1 MLTSLKMNRHGNGQ
15 TYRLRKNKY
24 IIMRRRAQ
32 AIHVARDRR
41 LKSFY
46 KNILRNAQLNFNNK
60 EIQDIQIAVRQ
71 MLERVTAQTN
81 ADAESR
87 FKISYIQPCG
97 SMEEKSS
104 ILKSY
109 WKPYNYNGERLTKYI
124 EFDYL
129 AITDDVRL
137 EGSCPGCHFGLESI
151 LKQGDGDKFPLK
163 RGSDDVFNSQFSRSI
178 ASLCSC
184 FSPACHIMRLGDN
197 IYLPISFSFERAN
210 PNINGCPSCTVTM
223 DTGCLTVMPK
233 VINNDRGG
241 CSLIL
246 LWTSYVSSLS
256 DFDCN
261 DTLQTTKQI
270 KYLPIH
276 IDFIPARK
284 ISGQQINGS
293 NPLFL
298 VPKTC
303 SYCDEKCRLSDCLS
317 EVEYFLNSVSE
328 NHRKTYLIV
337 KFISQFFEYPPK
349 YHLKIILFHHCKI
362 CTNTSE
368 DYATCVLSILRE
380 LEQSYGNG
388 VLMSFCGNV
397 NLLEVPYEEDHW
409 YEKRAWRVRRLY
421 DDWRIDKRALN
432 TLIKLLS
439 NFKTWTLIR
448 SLSEELWWW

>member
-1 MLTSLKMNRHGNGQ
+1 
-15 TYRLRKNKY
+15 
-24 IIMRRRAQ
+24 MRRRAR

-71 MLERVTAQTN
+71 MLERVTAQIN
-81 ADAESR
+81 SEAESP

-104 ILKSY
+104 ILKTKS
-109 WKPYNYNGERLTKYI
+109 YNYNGERLSKYI

-129 AITDDVRL
+129 AIIDKPDDVRL
-137 EGSCPGCHFGLESI
+137 EGSCPGCRFGIESI
-151 LKQGDGDKFPLK
+151 LNQGNYDKFPLGE
-163 RGSDDVFNSQFSRSI
+163 GSDDVLNNQLGRST

-184 FSPACHIMRLGDN
+184 FSPVYNDKP
-197 IYLPISFSFERAN
+197 YLPTPFIFKPAN
-210 PNINGCPSCTVTM
+210 PNINGCPSCTVAM
-223 DTGCLTVMPK
+223 DTGCLTVMPN
-233 VINNDRGG
+233 VMNGSLVN
-241 CSLIL
+241 CSLKL

-270 KYLPIH
+270 KYLLIC

-298 VPKTC
+298 VPKRC
-303 SYCDEKCRLSDCLS
+303 FYCRLDCRLSDCLS

-328 NHRKTYLIV
+328 KHKKAYLKLV
-337 KFISQFFEYPPK
+337 GLHLLVFFS
-349 YHLKIILFHHCKI
+349 IIMNPNFSPEIIPVLYI
-362 CTNTSE
+362 C
-368 DYATCVLSILRE
+368 
-380 LEQSYGNG
+380 
-388 VLMSFCGNV
+388 
-397 NLLEVPYEEDHW
+397 
-409 YEKRAWRVRRLY
+409 
-421 DDWRIDKRALN
+421 
-432 TLIKLLS
+432 
-439 NFKTWTLIR
+439 
-448 SLSEELWWW
+448 SLSSMHFRWKPR

>member
-32 AIHVARDRR
+32 AIHVARDKR

-81 ADAESR
+81 ADAESP

-184 FSPACHIMRLGDN
+184 FSPACHIMRPGDN
-197 IYLPISFSFERAN
+197 IYLPISFSFEPAN

-233 VINNDRGG
+233 VINHEHG

-284 ISGQQINGS
+284 ISGQQINAS

-328 NHRKTYLIV
+328 KNKKTYLII
-337 KFISQFFEYPPK
+337 KFISQFFEDLPK
-349 YHLKIILFHHCKI
+349 YHLKIILFDHCKI
-362 CTNTSE
+362 CTDTSE
-368 DYATCVLSILRE
+368 DYTTCVLSILRE
-380 LEQSYGNG
+380 VEQSYENG
-388 VLMSFCGNV
+388 VLMAFRGNV
-397 NLLEVPYEEDHW
+397 NLLKGPNGEEW
-409 YEKRAWRVRRLY
+409 YAESRT
-421 DDWRIDKRALN
+421 LN
-432 TLIKLLS
+432 IIIKQLS
-439 NFKTWTLIR
+439 NFKSWTLLR
-448 SLSEELWWW
+448 RYGRTY

>member
-1 MLTSLKMNRHGNGQ
+1 MLCCARAKAKDRSSNGGHSDGDLK
-15 TYRLRKNKY
+15 T
-24 IIMRRRAQ
+24 
-32 AIHVARDRR
+32 
-41 LKSFY
+41 FY
-46 KNILRNAQLNFNNK
+46 ENILRNAALNFNNN

-71 MLERVTAQTN
+71 MLERVTAQIN
-81 ADAESR
+81 KDPESR
-87 FKISYIQPCG
+87 FKISHIQPCG

-104 ILKSY
+104 ILKSVEE
-109 WKPYNYNGERLTKYI
+109 PYDHNGERLTKYI

-129 AITDDVRL
+129 AIIDKPDDVRL
-137 EGSCPGCHFGLESI
+137 EGSCPACHLGPESI
-151 LKQGDGDKFPLK
+151 LKQGNEFPLGD
-163 RGSDDVFNSQFSRSI
+163 GSDYVFYSQLGRSV

-184 FSPACHIMRLGDN
+184 FSLVFQYDKP
-197 IYLPISFSFERAN
+197 YLPTAFSFEPVY

-233 VINNDRGG
+233 IINKYHG

-261 DTLQTTKQI
+261 KTLETTEQI

-298 VPKTC
+298 VPKRC
-303 SYCDEKCRLSDCLS
+303 SYCDCHCRLSDCLG
-317 EVEYFLNSVSE
+317 EIEFFLNNVSE
-328 NHRKTYLIV
+328 KHKKAYLII
-337 KFISQFFEYPPK
+337 KFIFQFFGWPPK
-349 YHLKIILFHHCKI
+349 YHLKVILFQHCKI
-362 CTNTSE
+362 CTDTSE

-380 LEQSYGNG
+380 LVQSYENG
-388 VLMSFCGNV
+388 VLMSFCGDV
-397 NLLEVPYEEDHW
+397 NLLKRRYE
-409 YEKRAWRVRRLY
+409 Y
-421 DDWRIDKRALN
+421 DWDIERITLN
-432 TLIKLLS
+432 RIIKQLS

-448 SLSEELWWW
+448 RSFWE

>member
-1 MLTSLKMNRHGNGQ
+1 MP
-15 TYRLRKNKY
+15 
-24 IIMRRRAQ
+24 RRAR
-32 AIHVARDRR
+32 AIARDRR
-41 LKSFY
+41 LKTFY
-46 KNILRNAQLNFNNK
+46 ENILRNAALNFNNK
-60 EIQDIQIAVRQ
+60 EIQDIQAAVRH
-71 MLERVTAQTN
+71 MLERVTAQINTE
-81 ADAESR
+81 AESR
-87 FKISYIQPCG
+87 FEISHIQPCG

-104 ILKSY
+104 ILKS
-109 WKPYNYNGERLTKYI
+109 KCAIPYDYNGVRLTKYI

-129 AITDDVRL
+129 AIIDLPDDARL
-137 EGSCPGCHFGLESI
+137 EGSCPACRIGEESI
-151 LKQGDGDKFPLK
+151 LKQGDGDRFPLGY
-163 RGSDDVFNSQFSRSI
+163 GSDDVFNIQVGRSI

-184 FSPACHIMRLGDN
+184 FSHVFHYTKYTKDFPTA
-197 IYLPISFSFERAN
+197 FSFEPAN

-233 VINNDRGG
+233 VINFIGCD
-241 CSLIL
+241 CSLKL

-256 DFDCN
+256 DFDCD

-284 ISGQQINGS
+284 ISGQRINVS

-298 VPKTC
+298 VPKKC
-303 SYCDEKCRLSDCLS
+303 SFCERYCRLSDCLS